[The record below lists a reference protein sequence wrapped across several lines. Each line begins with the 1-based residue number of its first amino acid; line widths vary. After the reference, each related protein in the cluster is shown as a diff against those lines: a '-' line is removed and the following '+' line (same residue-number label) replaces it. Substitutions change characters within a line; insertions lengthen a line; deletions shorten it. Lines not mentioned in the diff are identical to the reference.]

1 MDFAMVS
8 SDDSDDR
15 RAIEAIIQ
23 RQFASLNW
31 RPGTS
36 GDWQAFASDFHPDAA
51 LYPAACPARSQ
62 TVSAFIERMKGLSGG
77 TLRSFGE
84 RVLGTDIHIFG
95 NVAMAFAACEIT
107 ENDEKTICGV
117 EALLLVKDGGEWKI
131 VAQSWDTERDGVTV
145 PDDLLGKA
153 TSSR

>member
-1 MDFAMVS
+1 MTMV
-8 SDDSDDR
+8 DDSDDR
-15 RAIEAIIQ
+15 RAIEAIVG

-36 GDWQAFASDFHPDAA
+36 GDWQAFASDFHSNAA
-51 LYPAACPARSQ
+51 LYPASRPAKPQ

-84 RVLGTDIHIFG
+84 RVLGTDIRIFG
-95 NVAMAFAACEIT
+95 NVAMALAACEIT
-107 ENDEKTICGV
+107 ENEEKTIRGV
-117 EALLLVKDGGEWKI
+117 EAMLLVKDGGVWTI

-145 PDDLLGKA
+145 PDDLLGNG
-153 TSSR
+153 SSSG